1 MNSYKTQRNQDRLSM
16 WYKTPENVAK
26 PSLTRWLDATKKGG
40 RMYKIRM
47 KNFEYPKRIF
57 SATDL
62 KVYVA
67 HILINYFKLGCI

>member
-1 MNSYKTQRNQDRLSM
+1 
-16 WYKTPENVAK
+16 
-26 PSLTRWLDATKKGG
+26 
-40 RMYKIRM
+40 MYKIRM

-67 HILINYFKLGCI
+67 HILINYFKLGCILFRISKIAQKSTDLDPNNTDCIYFSIS